1 MTKVY
6 VNVNQLT
13 ILINISPNTCILLS
27 NGKIVSHRY
36 SRSTCDCFGGTS
48 LASRHEIHNP
58 LNLSC
63 KHYIDKRNDVSLTI

>member
-27 NGKIVSHRY
+27 NGKIV
-36 SRSTCDCFGGTS
+36 CFVCFGGTS